1 MKTVANVLWIIFF
14 GWWYWIYYVLVG
26 VLCCVSI
33 IFIPVGLQC
42 FKFAK
47 LMFAPFGK
55 TVTLT
60 KSGGKMVINVI
71 WAILFGWENALAIL
85 LSGVVCCITIIGIPV
100 GLQLFKAAKFILLPI
115 GATIS

>member
-1 MKTVANVLWIIFF
+1 MKTVANVLWIILF

-26 VLCCVSI
+26 VLCCISV

-71 WAILFGWENALAIL
+71 WAILFGWENVLAIL
-85 LSGVVCCITIIGIPV
+85 LSGVVCCVTIIGIPV

-115 GATIS
+115 GAKIS